1 MGRMLY
7 TLTGH
12 EGERVVATPQSA
24 EEVASV
30 LVFAKAHHL
39 NICPLGGGTKQQ
51 WGRGATPQI
60 YLSLAR
66 LNRLVEHPWQ
76 DLTCTVQA
84 GCTWSSLQRSL
95 ALHGQF
101 IAMDPLFQDRATVG
115 GILATNDCGS
125 LRQRYG
131 SLRDLV
137 IGMTLVLADGSIVRT
152 GGKVVKNVAGYDLP
166 KLLTGSLGTLAVITE
181 ASFRLHSLPKCVQ
194 AFTVDAPRAS
204 TLAPL
209 LAKIRASHLLSQAL
223 QISCIERQ
231 FRLSIALTAHAE
243 AGQVAILRSMVAEE
257 GLSAQE
263 DSGPVGAARESLFR
277 SSATVLRV
285 ATLPSQVCEFGDGL
299 QDSFSGIEISSVSDA
314 VGSHWIALQG
324 SARAVSDAVN
334 RIRTRSGY
342 PGLTV
347 SAVQIDAEV
356 DIPAFDIPS
365 RTFQLMRAIKDQFD
379 PDHLLNPGKYL
390 GI

>member
-1 MGRMLY
+1 MLD
-7 TLTGH
+7 TLTDN
-12 EGERVVATPQSA
+12 EGERIVATPQST

-30 LVFAKAHHL
+30 LVFAKAHQL
-39 NICPLGGGTKQQ
+39 KISPLGGGTKQQ
-51 WGRGATPQI
+51 WGRGATAQI

-101 IAMDPLFQDRATVG
+101 IALDPLFQDRATVG

-194 AFTVDAPRAS
+194 TFTVEAPRAS

-209 LAKIRASHLLSQAL
+209 LAKIRTSHLLSQAL
-223 QISCIERQ
+223 QISCMERQ
-231 FRLSIALTAHAE
+231 FQLSIALTAHAE
-243 AGQVAILRSMVAEE
+243 AGQVAIFKGMVAEE
-257 GLSAQE
+257 SLSAQE
-263 DSGPVGAARESLFR
+263 TSGPVGVARESLFT
-277 SSATVLRV
+277 SSATILRV
-285 ATLPSQVCEFGDGL
+285 ATLPSQVCELVDNL
-299 QDSFSGIEISSVSDA
+299 QNSFSGTEISSVSDA
-314 VGSHWIALQG
+314 VGSHWIGLRG
-324 SARAVSDAVN
+324 STRAVSDAVN

-347 SAVQIDAEV
+347 SAVQIASGV
-356 DIPAFDIPS
+356 DIPAFDIPA
-365 RTFQLMRAIKDQFD
+365 RTLQLMSTIKDQFD
-379 PDHLLNPGKYL
+379 PDHLLNPGKYF